1 MKALMFYVAMI
12 AIGVA
17 YYIRAK
23 KEYHRLINEKADR
36 AIKSGSDPDVPSEDD
51 PGAESPT

>member
-23 KEYHRLINEKADR
+23 KEYHRLLNEKADR
-36 AIKSGSDPDVPSEDD
+36 AIKSDSGIDPSPEDD
-51 PGAESPT
+51 ASANVSE